1 MRLTNPLPTWPS
13 PESVRDSVLTFQIP
27 DKADSMLTW
36 EKEELKNMKRKL
48 EKDMEN
54 SEALLKVENTWD
66 PAKRARG
73 GPLDAQWANRFDFG
87 D

>member
-1 MRLTNPLPTWPS
+1 MTNPLPTWPS

-36 EKEELKNMKRKL
+36 EKEELMNMKRKL

-66 PAKRARG
+66 PAKRA
-73 GPLDAQWANRFDFG
+73 PNAISSKHKKMVEMLSHK
-87 D
+87 